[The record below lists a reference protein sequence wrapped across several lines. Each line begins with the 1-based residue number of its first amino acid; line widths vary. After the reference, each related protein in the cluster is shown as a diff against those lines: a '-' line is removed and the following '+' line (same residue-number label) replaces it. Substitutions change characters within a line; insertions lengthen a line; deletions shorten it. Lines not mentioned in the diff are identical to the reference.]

1 MSSLLNGVLG
11 RIRALKR
18 LVSVVRSLGI
28 EVIAEGVESP
38 EDKAVV
44 FEAGVGY
51 AQGYLWGQPD

>member
-1 MSSLLNGVLG
+1 M
-11 RIRALKR
+11 KR